1 MGKRA
6 HSPEIFDG
14 STIAKVQYQTFLSW
28 VPMLDISF
36 SFQFISAFNRL
47 KSRQYMKRSF
57 MNLKKSTLQKINIFT
72 DRLLSRL

>member
-1 MGKRA
+1 MEKRA

-14 STIAKVQYQTFLSW
+14 STIAKVQYQTFLSS

-36 SFQFISAFNRL
+36 SFQFIAAFNRL